1 MRAKCTLTAK
11 QKRELASEPEALS
24 VVERKKRYNIPV
36 QPLFDNIVTV
46 REEEEKYV
54 GTIVIPET
62 VEKKPMGAQVV
73 ATGPDVDHIEVG
85 DFVLVGRYAGA
96 ECTFRE
102 VKYTIIRETEV
113 LGIVPDGGK

>member
-1 MRAKCTLTAK
+1 MSKRRFTAIV
-11 QKRELASEPEALS
+11 KRELAAENKA
-24 VVERKKRYNIPV
+24 KYNIPV

-54 GTIVIPET
+54 GAIFVPET
-62 VEKKPMGAQVV
+62 AKEPPMGAQVV

-113 LGIVPDGGK
+113 LGIVPDGGKG

>member
-1 MRAKCTLTAK
+1 MSAK
-11 QKRELASEPEALS
+11 
-24 VVERKKRYNIPV
+24 KKKTYNIPV
-36 QPLFDNIVTV
+36 QPLFENIVTV

-54 GTIVIPET
+54 GSLFIPDTAHE
-62 VEKKPMGAQVV
+62 KPMGAKVV
-73 ATGPDVDHIEVG
+73 AVGPDVKHIKEG
-85 DFVLVGRYAGA
+85 DFILVGRYAGA

>member
-1 MRAKCTLTAK
+1 MSKQRLT
-11 QKRELASEPEALS
+11 
-24 VVERKKRYNIPV
+24 VVEKRLEAEAKERTYNIPV
-36 QPLFDNIVTV
+36 QPLFENIVTV

-54 GTIVIPET
+54 GTIFVPET
-62 VEKKPMGAQVV
+62 AKEKPMGAQVV
-73 ATGPDVDHIEVG
+73 AVGPDVKHIKVG

>member
-1 MRAKCTLTAK
+1 MSRRQLVAIEKRRLVAENKAITDAK
-11 QKRELASEPEALS
+11 
-24 VVERKKRYNIPV
+24 YNIPV
-36 QPLFDNIVTV
+36 QPLFENIVTV

-54 GTIVIPET
+54 GAIFVPET
-62 VEKKPMGAQVV
+62 AKEKPMGAQVV
-73 ATGPDVDHIEVG
+73 AIGPDVKHIKVG

-113 LGIVPDGGK
+113 LGIVSDGGK